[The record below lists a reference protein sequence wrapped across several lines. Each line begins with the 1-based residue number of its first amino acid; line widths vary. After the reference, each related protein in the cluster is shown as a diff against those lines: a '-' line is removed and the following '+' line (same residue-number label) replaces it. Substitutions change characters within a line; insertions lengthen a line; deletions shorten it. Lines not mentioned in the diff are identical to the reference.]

1 MNLETL
7 QLYCEVVRAQSF
19 SRGARV
25 LGVSQSAASQAVA
38 QLEGQLGVVLI
49 DRSKRPFALTHEGQR
64 FFEGSRALLQQYEQ
78 LTTEL
83 RASRSQI
90 VGSVRVA
97 AIYSI
102 GIHAMS
108 RHIQQFMSAYP
119 QAKVRLEYLRPNVV
133 VDVVLAEEADL
144 GLLSFPSSSRAL
156 AVIPLRTE
164 KMLFVCPPTHRLSVR
179 KGIEPQDLQG
189 EDLVTFDRDL
199 AIRRAIDRALRRRH
213 VEMNVV
219 MEFDNTENIKQALET
234 GAGVAIL
241 PEPTVRREVE
251 RGSLVAVPLFIAEL
265 VRPIGI
271 IHRRRRHLPPV
282 VAKFIEQLRSPEVAL

>member
-7 QLYCEVVRAQSF
+7 QLFCEVVRAQSF

-38 QLEGQLGVVLI
+38 LLEGQLGVVLM
-49 DRSKRPFALTHEGQR
+49 DRSKRPFALTPEGRR
-64 FFEGSRALLQQYEQ
+64 FFEGVRAVLRQYDE
-78 LTTEL
+78 LTTEVRSN
-83 RASRSQI
+83 RAQI

-108 RHIQQFMSAYP
+108 RHTQQFMTQYP
-119 QAKVRLEYLRPNVV
+119 QAKVRLEYLRPNAV
-133 VDVVLAEEADL
+133 VDAVLAEEADL

-164 KMLFVCPPTHRLSVR
+164 KMVFVCPPTHRLSVR
-179 KGIEPQDLQG
+179 KGLEPHDLQG

-199 AIRRAIDRALRRRH
+199 AIRRALDRALRRRH
-213 VEMNVV
+213 IEVNVV
-219 MEFDNTENIKQALET
+219 MEFDNVQNIKQALET

-251 RGSLVAVPLFIAEL
+251 GGSLVAVPLFMAEL

-271 IHRRRRHLPPV
+271 IHRRRRNLPPV
-282 VAKFIEQLRSPEVAL
+282 VLKFIEELKSPEPA